1 MHILG
6 TPQLARI
13 LHPFVGVVM
22 FASFIIMF
30 FRYWHHNL
38 INRDDIFWA
47 KNIRKIVV
55 NEEVG
60 DTGRYNFGQKCV
72 FWAAIIFG
80 TAAGERCDH
89 LASVFCAGF
98 SIPVIRFA
106 LMLHSFAAVALIV
119 VIMVHI
125 YAALW
130 VHHYRDGG
138 RLGYQNVGEE
148 TSPALVPSPPETGKV
163 I

>member
-1 MHILG
+1 MQIMG

-72 FWAAIIFG
+72 FWAAII
-80 TAAGERCDH
+80 
-89 LASVFCAGF
+89 SWFCC
-98 SIPVIRFA
+98 
-106 LMLHSFAAVALIV
+106 
-119 VIMVHI
+119 
-125 YAALW
+125 W
-130 VHHYRDGG
+130 
-138 RLGYQNVGEE
+138 
-148 TSPALVPSPPETGKV
+148 
-163 I
+163 

>member
-1 MHILG
+1 
-6 TPQLARI
+6 
-13 LHPFVGVVM
+13 
-22 FASFIIMF
+22 MF

-72 FWAAIIFG
+72 FWAAIIFLVLLLVSG
-80 TAAGERCDH
+80 VIIWRPYFAPA
-89 LASVFCAGF
+89 F

-119 VIMVHI
+119 VIMV
-125 YAALW
+125 
-130 VHHYRDGG
+130 
-138 RLGYQNVGEE
+138 
-148 TSPALVPSPPETGKV
+148 V
-163 I
+163 IRCWFRR